1 MSVVFGLSIQTFD
14 ANSCTV
20 WIENVLLKF
29 SLGGEVKGV
38 EGNSNRKV
46 GLRVIAGMMK
56 ICSCLHVSNKPY
68 PQNVS

>member
-1 MSVVFGLSIQTFD
+1 MSVVFGLSIYTFI

-29 SLGGEVKGV
+29 SLGGEV

-46 GLRVIAGMMK
+46 SLRVIAGMMK

>member
-29 SLGGEVKGV
+29 SLGGEVEGV
-38 EGNSNRKV
+38 EGNSNKKRS
-46 GLRVIAGMMK
+46 A
-56 ICSCLHVSNKPY
+56 SNCKEDENMFLSPCKK
-68 PQNVS
+68 